1 LEPVKRNRG
10 RNKERPAEAG
20 QEEFRCSCKAGSFP
34 VPPTIQIRKLS
45 VRSLRTRVPAC
56 PAGEFHSALPSTPCR
71 RRLPVAAKVTSIA
84 AVAPMAFVWFK
95 TQRITKFTILNR
107 RLRLTCRD
115 IYLSVSRHS
124 FSVCQGLPS
133 FI

>member
-1 LEPVKRNRG
+1 MFLQGGIIPC
-10 RNKERPAEAG
+10 PADYPNPQAV
-20 QEEFRCSCKAGSFP
+20 RSFP
-34 VPPTIQIRKLS
+34 SDSRACVPGWRISFGL
-45 VRSLRTRVPAC
+45 A
-56 PAGEFHSALPSTPCR
+56 FHPCR